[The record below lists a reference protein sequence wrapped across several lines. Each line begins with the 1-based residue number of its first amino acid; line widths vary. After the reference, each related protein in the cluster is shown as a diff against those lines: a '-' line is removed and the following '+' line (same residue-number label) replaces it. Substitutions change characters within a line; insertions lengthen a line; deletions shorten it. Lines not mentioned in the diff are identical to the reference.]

1 MLQPAVDITTSVQKF
16 ETILYKFKRDN
27 LNEVDQSHYQKIM
40 GLSVRQMNA
49 LGALNRLMT
58 NRHEGIPLKTL
69 AHHLRMSIPSTSLLV
84 DSMVK
89 KGLFDRK
96 ENPRDRRSLCIRLS
110 EEGESRFQL
119 LYNGMKQRLDTLFS
133 TLAEEDKENFCRIVD
148 TLYNHVYSK

>member
-1 MLQPAVDITTSVQKF
+1 MSTQ
-16 ETILYKFKRDN
+16 
-27 LNEVDQSHYQKIM
+27 
-40 GLSVRQMNA
+40 GLSSGASDVYKRQ
-49 LGALNRLMT
+49 
-58 NRHEGIPLKTL
+58 
-69 AHHLRMSIPSTSLLV
+69 
-84 DSMVK
+84 VK